1 MRYETVIFD
10 LDGTLVDSYDA
21 LQQSVNHT
29 RSRFDLGPLS
39 LPDIKAMV
47 GDGLGVLLERTF
59 SPGPVPPEAKSIFE
73 EHYDT
78 VCCGASRLLDG
89 VGTTVARLHS
99 AGARMAICT
108 NKPTPFSVK
117 IVEHLGLIRF
127 MEAVVGPDAAGAR
140 KPEAQH
146 VRFTIERAGGRPETT
161 LFVGDMKIDVEAARN
176 AGVAVAVIPTGAVD
190 AETLREANADFLLER
205 FDDLARIVMEGDG

>member
-29 RSRFDLGPLS
+29 RSRFDLGPLA

-59 SPGPVPPEAKSIFE
+59 RPGPVPPEAKSIFE
-73 EHYDT
+73 EHYDI

-89 VGTTVARLHS
+89 VDTTIERLYS
-99 AGARMAICT
+99 AGTRMAICT

-127 MEAVVGPDAAGAR
+127 MRAVVGPDTAGAR

-146 VRFTIERAGGRPETT
+146 VRVTIDRAGGRLETT
-161 LFVGDMKIDVEAARN
+161 LFVGDMQIDVEAARN
-176 AGVAVAVIPTGAVD
+176 AGVSVAVIPTGAVGAD
-190 AETLREANADFLLER
+190 ALRAANADFLLER
-205 FDDLARIVMEGDG
+205 FDELERIVLEDEG